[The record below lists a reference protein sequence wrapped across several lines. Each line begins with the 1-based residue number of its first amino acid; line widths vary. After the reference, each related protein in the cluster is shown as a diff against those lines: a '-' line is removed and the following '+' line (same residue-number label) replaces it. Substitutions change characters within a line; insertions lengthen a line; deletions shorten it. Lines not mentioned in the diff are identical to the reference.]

1 MVFKKD
7 WSIVNLQCF
16 RCTAKWFNYTYV
28 HIHIY
33 ICIHIHIQASQ
44 MALVVKNLPANTGDA
59 TDVGPVPGSG
69 RSPGE
74 GNGNP
79 LQYPCLGNSM
89 NRGAWLAIVHVVTKT
104 WTILSAHTHTHKH
117 THTDICVCLCAQL
130 LSCVQLCSPVAYS
143 LPGSFTY
150 GNF

>member
-33 ICIHIHIQASQ
+33 ICIHIHIQIQASQ

-59 TDVGPVPGSG
+59 TDVGSVPGSR

-79 LQYPCLGNSM
+79 LQYPCLRNSI
-89 NRGAWLAIVHVVTKT
+89 ALVHMVTKT
-104 WTILSAHTHTHKH
+104 WTILSAHTHTH

-130 LSCVQLCSPVAYS
+130 LSRVQLCSPVGYYEILNIVPCAM
-143 LPGSFTY
+143 
-150 GNF
+150 